1 MSEPL
6 HTHIHVEGH
15 CAGVSVC
22 PLSSVEAGSVV
33 CIKRLSGA
41 PELSDRLR
49 ELGFCEE
56 QKIKLIS
63 RQSNFICIVCNA
75 RLGIS
80 EQLAE
85 NIFVEPVPQQ
95 AASVKNV

>member
-6 HTHIHVEGH
+6 HTHIHVEGQ

-56 QKIKLIS
+56 QKIKLVS
-63 RQSNFICIVCNA
+63 RHSNFICIVCNA

-80 EQLAE
+80 EQIAE
-85 NIFVEPVPQQ
+85 NIFVETV
-95 AASVKNV
+95 AAQNESAGNV